1 MNCKK
6 LLPFRKLEIDEGLD
20 DLNSGIADE
29 HVESAERLDHLR
41 DAGVHLRLLADIH
54 ADRDR
59 AGAGRIDLMR
69 GGFGCL
75 QVEIG
80 DGEFGALSCEN
91 NGDFLAY
98 TTGCTGDDNDFILEA
113 NGLSFLMPGF

>member
-1 MNCKK
+1 
-6 LLPFRKLEIDEGLD
+6 
-20 DLNSGIADE
+20 
-29 HVESAERLDHLR
+29 
-41 DAGVHLRLLADIH
+41 LRLLADIH